1 MKFAV
6 ITVSDKC
13 FLGRR
18 EDLSGPAVRAM
29 MEEAGFEAEP
39 SIIVPDDRAEIARAL
54 LACVERD
61 LALVL
66 TTGGTGLS
74 PRDLTPEA
82 TLDVC
87 ERLTPGLPEAMRAAS
102 LKITNRGILSR
113 QAAGVRGRTWI
124 INLPGSPKAAREN
137 LAAVL
142 PSLRHGLEML
152 RYPQADH

>member
-13 FLGRR
+13 FHSRR
-18 EDLSGPAVRAM
+18 EDLSGPVVRGM
-29 MEEAGFEAEP
+29 LEEAGFEAGH
-39 SIIVPDDRAEIARAL
+39 SAVVPDAREEIAREL
-54 LACVERD
+54 LACVERG
-61 LALVL
+61 LALVV

-87 ERLTPGLPEAMRAAS
+87 DRLTPGIPEAMRAAS
-102 LKITNRGILSR
+102 LKITERAVLSR
-113 QAAGVRGRTWI
+113 QEAGIRGRTWI

-142 PSLRHGLEML
+142 PALRHGLEML
-152 RYPQADH
+152 RLPQADH

>member
-1 MKFAV
+1 LKFAV

-13 FLGRR
+13 FLGQR
-18 EDLSGPAVRAM
+18 EDMSGPVVRGM
-29 MEEAGFEAEP
+29 LEEAGFEFGHSAV
-39 SIIVPDDRAEIARAL
+39 VPDERGMIAREL
-54 LACVERD
+54 LASVERD
-61 LALVL
+61 LALVV

-87 ERLTPGLPEAMRAAS
+87 ERLTPGLPEAMRAES
-102 LKITNRGILSR
+102 LKITDRAILSR
-113 QAAGVRGRTWI
+113 QVAGIRGRTWI

-142 PSLRHGLEML
+142 PALRHGLEML
-152 RYPQADH
+152 RLPQADH

>member
-13 FLGRR
+13 FNGQR
-18 EDLSGPAVRAM
+18 EDLAGPAVSEMLA
-29 MEEAGFEAEP
+29 EAGFEAEH
-39 SIIVPDDRAEIARAL
+39 SAIVPDEQGEIVREL

-61 LALVL
+61 LALVV

-87 ERLTPGLPEAMRAAS
+87 ERLTPGIPEAMRAAG
-102 LKITNRGILSR
+102 LKITNRAILSR

-124 INLPGSPKAAREN
+124 INLPGNPKAARES

-142 PSLRHGLEML
+142 PSLWHGLEML
-152 RYPQADH
+152 RLPQADH